1 MTGLVYANF
10 AKSTLAGA
18 ITNTSLTIAL
28 SAGSGALF
36 PPITGNQYFIG
47 VLTDAATQLQHEV
60 VKVTAISGDTVTVV
74 RGQEGTTAQ
83 NWNSGDYFANLVTKG
98 GLATFNQNLY
108 TTYDLSSPP
117 SSDLSLNAGDQVTI
131 TFESVTSVPLRVAS
145 VQGFYT
151 IQLVVMGNNSTNSDM
166 FLFPNN
172 TSYTNAFSRYAIIAT
187 DVEITSFGSA
197 TSDPGV
203 VAITG
208 GVPGYSALY
217 PQNAVAYLT
226 LNTFFIDM
234 FSGPQAPDT
243 INDRGGFVADMLI
256 STFTAAKVIK
266 STGAIIGGAHVASS
280 IWSDTVTAWTSL
292 GTIQVSASGGGSGG
306 SMATISGVAVIRR
319 LA

>member
-98 GLATFNQNLY
+98 GLATFNQNVY

-145 VQGFYT
+145 VPGRYSIKLTVFAS
-151 IQLVVMGNNSTNSDM
+151 NSSNSDI

-172 TSYTNAFSRYAIIAT
+172 TTYTNEFSRYSIEAS
-187 DVEITSFGSA
+187 DYEITSIGSS
-197 TSDPGV
+197 TSDPSV
-203 VAITG
+203 TPITG
-208 GVPGYSALY
+208 NVAGFTALV
-217 PQNAVAYLT
+217 PQNGVSYQNLSAFV
-226 LNTFFIDM
+226 IDM
-234 FSGPQAPDT
+234 FLGPSPSDT
-243 INDRGGFVADMLI
+243 INDRGPFLLDIDA
-256 STFTAAKVIK
+256 STFTAAKIIK
-266 STGAIIGGAHVASS
+266 TTGAIIGGAHVASS
-280 IWSDTVTAWTSL
+280 IWTDTLTDWTSL
-292 GTIQVSASGGGSGG
+292 GSLSVSSAGGGPTGP
-306 SMATISGVAVIRR
+306 MATVSGVVIVQRV
-319 LA
+319 A